1 VTNPGDDERILN
13 LERVANRVRCH
24 IVKTIHGV
32 GGGHLGGPLSVTD
45 ILTVLYF
52 SALKIDPVRPDWED
66 RDRFVLSKGHSC
78 IALYSVLAER
88 GYFPVSELGTYCRLD
103 SRLQGHPD
111 MTLTP
116 GIDMSTG
123 ALGQGLSAA
132 VGMALGAKLLG
143 KGFKTYALIG
153 DGECQEGQVWEAAFV
168 ASRYELDNLIVILDW
183 NGLQQFGWPIPEK
196 DHSVRRNP
204 LDNPVA
210 KWKAFGWRLAELYGH
225 DMREI
230 EKALMRAQK
239 GKGKPAIL
247 IAHTTKGKGVSFMEN
262 DYLWHSGTLDD
273 RQLARAL
280 SELQEDL
287 E

>member
-1 VTNPGDDERILN
+1 VTNSVDNERIHH
-13 LERVANRVRCH
+13 LERLANRVRCH
-24 IVKTIHGV
+24 IVRTIHGV

-52 SALKIDPVRPDWED
+52 STLRIDPRRPDWED

-78 IALYSVLAER
+78 IALYAVLAER
-88 GYFPVSELGTYCRLD
+88 GYFPVSELDTYCRLD

-116 GIDMSTG
+116 GIEMSTG

-132 VGMALGAKLLG
+132 VGIALGAKLLS
-143 KGFKTYALIG
+143 KKFKTYALIG

-183 NGLQQFGWPIPEK
+183 NGLQQYGWPTPGQ
-196 DHSVRRNP
+196 DYSVRRIP
-204 LDNPVA
+204 LDKPA
-210 KWKAFGWRLAELYGH
+210 EKWAAFGWRVVEVDGH
-225 DMREI
+225 DLREI
-230 EKALMRAQK
+230 ARALERVPDT
-239 GKGKPAIL
+239 KGKPTIL
-247 IAHTTKGKGVSFMEN
+247 IARTTKGKGVSFMEN
-262 DYLWHSGTLDD
+262 EYLWHSGILDD
-273 RQLARAL
+273 RQLATAL